1 MPREIITIST
11 PDGRCPTAVVTPEGW
26 TGGPAVVFFMDAGGI
41 RPTVFDMAQR
51 LADAGYLVLVPDL
64 FYRFGPYGPFD
75 PVEVLKG
82 DFRAVL
88 GPLMATTSN
97 AKAAQDTA
105 ALLGFLDARDDLE
118 GRKVGAVGFCMGGG
132 MAIVAA
138 GTHPERFAAVASFH
152 GGNLA
157 TDAPDSPHRF
167 APKLEA
173 RLYIAAATEDGSYPP
188 EMARRL
194 EAALREGDVSFE
206 AETYPAAHGWMKPD
220 FPVFDPVA
228 AERGWRAM
236 LAFLDREL
244 RSGRPR

>member
-1 MPREIITIST
+1 MPRENITIST
-11 PDGRCPTAVVTPEGW
+11 SDGCCPTTVVTPEGW
-26 TGGPAVVFFMDAGGI
+26 TRGPAVVFFMDAGGI
-41 RPTVFDMAQR
+41 RPTVFDMAQK

-64 FYRFGPYGPFD
+64 FYRFGAYGPFD
-75 PVEVLKG
+75 PVEILKG
-82 DFRAVL
+82 DFRATL

-105 ALLGFLDARDDLE
+105 ALLGFLDTRDDVE
-118 GRKVGAVGFCMGGG
+118 RPKVGAVGFCMGGG

-157 TDAPDSPHRF
+157 TDASDSPHRF
-167 APKLEA
+167 ASKLEA
-173 RLYIAAATEDGSYPP
+173 RLYIAAATDDHSYPP

-194 EAALREGDVSFE
+194 ETALRECDVPFE

-220 FPVFDPVA
+220 FPSFDAVA
-228 AERGWRAM
+228 AEQGWRAM

-244 RSGRPR
+244 RRGFPR